1 MKRGRPPKDD
11 PLDPQPRPEP
21 QPLDDEVTLQK
32 LDALKADELDVPDS
46 GTLET
51 LPEPKRKA
59 LQRRTRRALAY
70 IWAGEDI
77 DE

>member
-1 MKRGRPPKDD
+1 MARPKKPDITDD
-11 PLDPQPRPEP
+11 ASPRPEP
-21 QPLDDEVTLQK
+21 EPLDDEATLQK
-32 LDALKADELDVPDS
+32 LDRIKADELDVPDS
-46 GTLET
+46 DTLET

-59 LQRRTRRALAY
+59 IKQRTQRALAY